1 MELSNGHQAYLV
13 GSTPVPAMSADEER
27 DRARKIR
34 QLRREVWLCLMSEPR
49 WFKSFADGV
58 IDAAREAEDTALAE
72 ELEHHANRRI
82 RRIGP
87 KWIATAH
94 ARADRLRTIDPL
106 TAATERE
113 LYTRVGKQYTTPGR
127 DEDLPRRLRAN
138 LRALVEEK
146 QRFVMANLG
155 LVFKVAG
162 RFRGRGLAFRDL
174 IQEGNLGLMRAVD
187 LFDPERGFRFSTY
200 AVWWIRHAADRAVA
214 DRGRDVRV
222 PVHLVSLHRKLE
234 RVRRR
239 FEVERGRTPNTEELA
254 KLCGVPATKIELA
267 DRSLSHGT
275 VPLDPIPGR
284 EHQTPVDIPDE
295 QSARQLETHL
305 DTEGLEDLLEHLSAF
320 EADIVRKRFGLGERD
335 PMTLQEIG
343 DEYALSRERIRQIE
357 KRALGRM
364 REAWQH

>member
-1 MELSNGHQAYLV
+1 MEQSSSQQSYLV
-13 GSTPVPAMSADEER
+13 GPCPVPAMSADEER
-27 DRARKIR
+27 DRARRIR
-34 QLRREVWLCLMSEPR
+34 ELRREVWAGLLSEPR

-58 IDAAREAEDTALAE
+58 ISAVREATRPDLVD
-72 ELEHHANRRI
+72 ELETHAQRRI
-82 RRIGP
+82 RRVGP
-87 KWIATAH
+87 KWLATAE
-94 ARADRLRTIDPL
+94 RIADQLRTIDPL
-106 TAATERE
+106 TAVTEQE
-113 LYTRVGKQYTTPGR
+113 LYTRVAQPDVTPGR
-127 DEDLPRRLRAN
+127 DPDLAKRVRAD
-138 LRALVEEK
+138 LRALVAEK
-146 QRFVMANLG
+146 QHFVMANLG

-222 PVHLVSLHRKLE
+222 PVHLVSLHRKIE

-239 FEVERGRTPNTEELA
+239 FEVERGRTPATAELSE
-254 KLCGVPATKIELA
+254 LCGVPAAKIELA
-267 DRSLSHGT
+267 DRSLTAGT
-275 VPLDPIPGR
+275 ISFDPSPGFDGDRPLDIA
-284 EHQTPVDIPDE
+284 DE
-295 QSARQLETHL
+295 QTEQLLESQI
-305 DTEGLEDLLEHLSAF
+305 DTEGLDDLLDGLSSF
-320 EADIVRKRFGLGERD
+320 EADIVRKRFGLGRHD

-364 REAWQH
+364 RAAFPH